1 MTGPAIGGRE
11 ASGPVDGAR
20 AVEPGVA
27 TDASAAAASSSGGT
41 VFTAPAKAAP
51 AGSRQ
56 EFLTGV
62 AVGAGLV
69 VLGVVVG
76 GVFGRRR

>member
-1 MTGPAIGGRE
+1 MGRVRDGRDAPVLDRATAPAPFPTDPE
-11 ASGPVDGAR
+11 QPVR
-20 AVEPGVA
+20 
-27 TDASAAAASSSGGT
+27 S
-41 VFTAPAKAAP
+41 FTAPAKVSA
-51 AGSRQ
+51 AGSQQ

-76 GVFGRRR
+76 GLFGRRR